1 DLTGALDAARRVAD
15 AAKTEPLDEA
25 AEERFLGEQAAREIL
40 ARAPLAPLPNL
51 QRYVN
56 QLGRY
61 LAARS
66 DRKGVDWRFAVI
78 DDASANAWAAPDG
91 YIFLTTGMLADI
103 DSEAELAGILA
114 HEIQHVV
121 ARHHLKAIRSASD
134 RKRFG
139 ELAGIA
145 RDTAGSYGV
154 EGADV
159 SVPAELQ
166 TLRGTISQVYE
177 RGLGRGDELDADRG
191 GLLLAAKAGY
201 DPYGLPLVLQK
212 LEARGAEDPSVAS
225 FVRTHP
231 SFSERLGK
239 LDKQIGKLDARFFPG
254 RTMESRYRKNAGF

>member
-1 DLTGALDAARRVAD
+1 MSRPTGLFLLLLALLAPVEGRAIEFGDLTGALDAARRVAD

-114 HEIQHVV
+114 
-121 ARHHLKAIRSASD
+121 
-134 RKRFG
+134 
-139 ELAGIA
+139 
-145 RDTAGSYGV
+145 
-154 EGADV
+154 
-159 SVPAELQ
+159 
-166 TLRGTISQVYE
+166 
-177 RGLGRGDELDADRG
+177 
-191 GLLLAAKAGY
+191 
-201 DPYGLPLVLQK
+201 
-212 LEARGAEDPSVAS
+212 
-225 FVRTHP
+225 
-231 SFSERLGK
+231 
-239 LDKQIGKLDARFFPG
+239 
-254 RTMESRYRKNAGF
+254 